1 MAYAAT
7 PAIIKNIDLIKDF
20 LQNHAIR
27 WIRQHLQSSQPLIL
41 FGISFK
47 NDASTVYAAT
57 LAIITDIDLIKNNAF
72 MAYAATPA
80 IINNIDLIK
89 DILENHAI
97 R

>member
-1 MAYAAT
+1 
-7 PAIIKNIDLIKDF
+7 
-20 LQNHAIR
+20 
-27 WIRQHLQSSQPLIL
+27 
-41 FGISFK
+41 
-47 NDASTVYAAT
+47 
-57 LAIITDIDLIKNNAF
+57 LIKNNAF